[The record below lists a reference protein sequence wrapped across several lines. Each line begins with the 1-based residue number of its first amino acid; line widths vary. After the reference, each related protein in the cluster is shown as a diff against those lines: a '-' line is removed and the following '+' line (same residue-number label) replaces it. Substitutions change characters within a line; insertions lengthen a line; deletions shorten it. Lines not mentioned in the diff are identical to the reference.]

1 MARFTWLMAV
11 LGTLVAGC
19 SGSGSPADDPPPPP
33 PPTPPPPTF
42 SVSGHVGGMI
52 GSLTLENNGRS
63 DLTVSNNGGF
73 AFAGLATGTTYA
85 ITVATPPANQSC
97 TVSNGTGTVGSAD
110 ITNVDVSC
118 STIRTSP
125 SGSLD
130 STFGSAGKVTTA
142 FGGKNT
148 AMAVQSDGKIL
159 MAGGSIFDFL
169 LARYN
174 ADGSLDAS
182 FGVGGLVTT
191 DIGGFTQEEARAV
204 AVQDD
209 GKIVVAGNVRVS
221 EVRGGSLFDEF
232 TFTLVRYNSDG
243 SLDNSFGFGG
253 TGKVKSTVVGR
264 AFAVAVLNN
273 PGVSDDK
280 ILLAGDDTLTANED
294 NFRLARFNADG
305 SLDTTFGNSGSVVT
319 DVTAGID
326 GAKNIVLQPD
336 GKIVLSGA
344 FSKSSG
350 TAVERYTA
358 NGGPDGSFGTF
369 GSVEIAGAFVG
380 EGLALQGDGKLLL
393 VGSKQVGVGNANVTQ
408 FEVRRLNVDG
418 SVDDKFGSGGT
429 VNAAFGTLDSAQ
441 SVAVQRDGRILV
453 SGSADGFQ
461 FGVARYNDDGTLDAG
476 FAASGKLTVNFFSLE
491 TSAETVA
498 VLPDDKILLG
508 GFASAGGPPGYALA
522 RINP

>member
-19 SGSGSPADDPPPPP
+19 SGGGGSAEDPPAPP
-33 PPTPPPPTF
+33 PPTPPTPPAQTF
-42 SVSGHVGGMI
+42 NVSGHIGGMI
-52 GSLTLENNGRS
+52 GSITLENNGRTP
-63 DLTVSNNGGF
+63 LTASANGPF
-73 AFAGLATGTTYA
+73 AFASLATGTSYA
-85 ITVATPPANQSC
+85 ITIATLPANQTC
-97 TVSNGTGTVGSAD
+97 TVSNGTGTVGTAD

-118 STIRTSP
+118 STIRTSA

-130 STFGSAGKVTTA
+130 ATFGNAGKVTTA

-148 AMAVQSDGKIL
+148 AMAVGSDGNIV
-159 MAGGSIFDFL
+159 MAGGSITDFL

-174 ADGSLDAS
+174 ADGILDAG
-182 FGVGGLVTT
+182 FGTGGLVTT

-204 AVQDD
+204 AIQRD
-209 GKIVVAGNVRVS
+209 GRIIVAGNVRVS
-221 EVRGGSLFDEF
+221 EVRNGSLFDEF
-232 TFTLVRYNSDG
+232 SFTLVRYNPDG
-243 SLDNSFGFGG
+243 TLDTTFGG

-264 AFAVAVLNN
+264 AFAIAVL
-273 PGVSDDK
+273 SDDK
-280 ILLAGDDTLTANED
+280 ILLAGDDTISANDD

-305 SLDTTFGNSGSVVT
+305 SLDTTFGGSGSVVT

-326 GAKNIVLQPD
+326 GAKNIVVQPD

-344 FSKSSG
+344 FSKGSG
-350 TAVERYTA
+350 TGVHRYTA
-358 NGGPDGSFGTF
+358 NGNPDGTFGTF

-393 VGSKQVGVGNANVTQ
+393 VGSKQVGVGNANETQ
-408 FEVRRLNVDG
+408 FELRRLNANG
-418 SVDDKFGSGGT
+418 SVDDKFGSGGA
-429 VNAAFGTLDSAQ
+429 VNTAFGIRDSAQ

-453 SGSADGFQ
+453 SGSADEFQ
-461 FGVARYNDDGTLDAG
+461 FGLARYNDDGTLDAG
-476 FAASGKLTVNFFSLE
+476 FATSGKLTINFFSLE